1 MPQQALPEPQG
12 GLAANAGPVHVPA
25 ADSAEQRCDA
35 PQVSDTPPRNDVASP
50 GTTADAQTSTGTTE
64 SPDVPIHVTLI
75 LGGITNVRTPTS
87 VGAHYEGLP
96 LAGATAAF
104 DRKLDG
110 WLTRAIDIGIIGLTL
125 GQLFTINFAQY
136 HKSKEVKAK
145 NLILAGMGEPGRFA
159 QDSLRLVMSNIVVAV
174 KSMGKDQFATTL
186 LGTRRKEMS
195 IADALRGFLQG
206 ILDGYERLGAI
217 ADAAKEDREAL
228 RRAASRPLNM
238 LLVHADEGAGNAI
251 EAELNAIRRDNS
263 IKHLSL
269 TVTRGKAVKADD
281 SAKDDA
287 TSKASPDA
295 PVTFMRITRSRSGGE
310 HPVAPATAKPR
321 ALDAFSSET
330 FQFSALS
337 DLSVVPQREQEVN
350 ARLLRDAAERLTR
363 PAAAEEKDHSRLGTY
378 FANTVI
384 PEDFRKLF
392 EGPASLTIEVDEASA
407 VYPWE
412 MIAQARFAKT
422 SFVSHNIALSRQF
435 CSLLS
440 PPPTSPP
447 TLNNRLKVLVIADPA
462 PGLLALAGARRE
474 GLAVVD
480 VLEKARMAWGDRYDI
495 TAEVRIGPGRDAQ
508 AEQMLKALRR
518 KGSWLNAKP
527 CDPLELAM
535 LIVND
540 QQDIIHYAGHG
551 VADQTTGQTGWVFAP
566 DCVLSAKEIFRV
578 RQVPRLVFANA
589 CFSATTSD
597 REEMRKHMTGLAQ
610 AFFARGIPNFI
621 GAGWA
626 VDDSCA
632 EECARWFYARL
643 LGLRGPDA
651 YACDTPTLTIGQAL
665 KAARERAFAA
675 DPTSSSW
682 GAYQH
687 YGSADDR
694 LVACEDVRSPRAPM
708 PPPAGGLAPF
718 TVVVSDAPPPP
729 PSAGNPPMTEIRQ
742 AAAMLTA
749 APQPGKELVYVN
761 GIDFDTGQYALQ
773 PQPIDEIAKRVF
785 QRPELDKF
793 SDVHAGHDRSF
804 GVPFGV
810 DLDQPV
816 QAGWGIIFHPDT
828 PQDVCAALAPL
839 VAHRRKQIGDL
850 VKELDYLKDEQTRDW
865 YRRHGVSPGAVDP
878 AIVPYYLLLVGGP
891 ELISFE
897 FQYLLGVDYAVG
909 RLAFDTA
916 GEYERYARSV
926 IAYETAGTVPNGRE
940 IAYWS
945 TRHPGDTATD
955 LSATLLIDP
964 LANGLAD
971 GGLLKTPIHADPKV
985 NYRRKLMAADGATK
999 ANLLD
1004 LLHQVKPPAMLF
1016 TASHGMQ
1023 LRSGQSAQATTQGA
1037 LLCQD
1042 WTGFGS
1048 VKPLHIL
1055 AAADVPDDANVN
1067 GMVAMIFACFG
1078 AGTPDADQFL
1088 MDLSQSGS
1096 APTLA
1101 PKPFMSALPRRLL
1114 THPNGSALA
1123 VIGHVDRAWAYSIQV
1138 PKTAGPQ
1145 ILAFRNSLGFIMTGM
1160 PIGYVLSG
1168 QFSSRFAALS
1178 AALLNATSPTAPPAM
1193 RLPDRDL
1200 VTAWIQRNDAQNYL
1214 LLGDPAVQ
1222 IRADVLT

>member
-1 MPQQALPEPQG
+1 M
-12 GLAANAGPVHVPA
+12 
-25 ADSAEQRCDA
+25 
-35 PQVSDTPPRNDVASP
+35 
-50 GTTADAQTSTGTTE
+50 
-64 SPDVPIHVTLI
+64 
-75 LGGITNVRTPTS
+75 
-87 VGAHYEGLP
+87 
-96 LAGATAAF
+96 
-104 DRKLDG
+104 
-110 WLTRAIDIGIIGLTL
+110 
-125 GQLFTINFAQY
+125 
-136 HKSKEVKAK
+136 
-145 NLILAGMGEPGRFA
+145 
-159 QDSLRLVMSNIVVAV
+159 
-174 KSMGKDQFATTL
+174 
-186 LGTRRKEMS
+186 
-195 IADALRGFLQG
+195 
-206 ILDGYERLGAI
+206 
-217 ADAAKEDREAL
+217 
-228 RRAASRPLNM
+228 
-238 LLVHADEGAGNAI
+238 
-251 EAELNAIRRDNS
+251 
-263 IKHLSL
+263 
-269 TVTRGKAVKADD
+269 
-281 SAKDDA
+281 
-287 TSKASPDA
+287 SKAPPDA
-295 PVTFMRITRSRSGGE
+295 PVTFMRITRSRSGASGE
-310 HPVAPATAKPR
+310 HPIAPATAKPP
-321 ALDAFSSET
+321 ALDPFPSKT

-337 DLSVVPQREQEVN
+337 DRSVVPQREEVVN

-363 PAAAEEKDHSRLGTY
+363 PVESGEKDHSRLGTY

-412 MIAQARFAKT
+412 MIAQTRFAKT

-435 CSLLS
+435 RSLLS

-480 VLEKARMAWGDRYDI
+480 VLEKARIAWGDRYDI

-508 AEQMLKALRR
+508 AEQILKALRR

-527 CDPLELAM
+527 CDPLELAI

-551 VADQTTGQTGWVFAP
+551 VADQRTGQTGWVFAP

-589 CFSATTSD
+589 CFSAMTSD
-597 REEMRKHMTGLAQ
+597 REEMRKQMTGLAQ

-626 VDDSCA
+626 VDDACA

-643 LGLRGPDA
+643 FGLRAPTRLYLRFPD
-651 YACDTPTLTIGQAL
+651 
-665 KAARERAFAA
+665 
-675 DPTSSSW
+675 
-682 GAYQH
+682 
-687 YGSADDR
+687 ADDR
-694 LVACEDVRSPRAPM
+694 PSAESGARARLRGRSDVIELGRLSALRQPDTTGWSPTRTCRRRARQRRQRDD
-708 PPPAGGLAPF
+708 LASF
-718 TVVVSDAPPPP
+718 AVVVSDAPPPP
-729 PSAGNPPMTEIRQ
+729 LSAGNPPMTEIPQ
-742 AAAMLTA
+742 TAAPQTG
-749 APQPGKELVYVN
+749 APQPGKELIYVN
-761 GIDFDTGQYALQ
+761 GIDFDTGQYAVP

-785 QRPELDKF
+785 QRPGLDKF
-793 SDVHAGHDRSF
+793 SDMHAEHERF
-804 GVPFGV
+804 AIPFGV
-810 DLDQPV
+810 DLDQPA

-828 PQDVCAALAPL
+828 PPDVRAALAPL

-891 ELISFE
+891 ELIPFE

-916 GEYERYARSV
+916 DEYEHYARSV
-926 IAYETAGTVPNGRE
+926 IAYETASAVPNGRE
-940 IAYWS
+940 IAYWG
-945 TRHPGDTATD
+945 TRHPSDSATN

-985 NYRRKLMAADGATK
+985 NYQRKLMAADGATK

-1004 LLHQVKPPAMLF
+1004 LLHQAKPPAMLF

-1048 VKPLHIL
+1048 VKAAHIL
-1055 AAADVPDDANVN
+1055 AAADVADDANVN

-1088 MDLSQSGS
+1088 MDLSQAGS

-1123 VIGHVDRAWAYSIQV
+1123 VIGHIDRAWAYSIQA

-1160 PIGYVLSG
+1160 PIGYVLNG

-1178 AALLNATSPTAPPAM
+1178 ATLLSATSPTAPPAM

-1200 VTAWIQRNDAQNYL
+1200 VTAWIQRNDAQNYV
-1214 LLGDPAVQ
+1214 LLGDPAVR

>member
-1 MPQQALPEPQG
+1 M
-12 GLAANAGPVHVPA
+12 PA
-25 ADSAEQRCDA
+25 ADAAEQRCDA
-35 PQVSDTPPRNDVASP
+35 PQVTPPRNDVSSP
-50 GTTADAQTSTGTTE
+50 STTADARTATSTTE
-64 SPDVPIHVTLI
+64 PTDVPIHVTLM
-75 LGGITNVRTPTS
+75 LGGITNVRTPIAI
-87 VGAHYEGLP
+87 GAHYESLP
-96 LAGATAAF
+96 LAGPAAAF

-110 WLTRAIDIGIIGLTL
+110 WLTRAVDIGIIGLTL

-136 HKSKEVKAK
+136 HQSKDVKAK

-159 QDSLRLVMSNIVVAV
+159 QDSLRLVMSNIVVTV
-174 KSMGKDQFATTL
+174 RSMGEDQFAATL

-217 ADAAKEDREAL
+217 ADAVKEDREAL
-228 RRAASRPLNM
+228 RRAASRPLNV
-238 LLVHADEGAGNAI
+238 LLVHADERVGNAI
-251 EAELNAIRRDNS
+251 EAELKAITRDNS
-263 IKHLSL
+263 IKQLSL
-269 TVTRGKAVKADD
+269 TVKRGKPVKADD
-281 SAKDDA
+281 GANDDT
-287 TSKASPDA
+287 TSKEPPDA
-295 PVTFMRITRSRSGGE
+295 PVTFMRITRSRSGVSGE
-310 HPVAPATAKPR
+310 HPIAPATPKPP
-321 ALDAFSSET
+321 ALDPFPSKT

-337 DLSVVPQREQEVN
+337 DLSVVPQREEAVN

-363 PAAAEEKDHSRLGTY
+363 PVESGEKDHGRLGTY
-378 FANTVI
+378 FTNTVI
-384 PEDFRKLF
+384 PQDFRKLF

-407 VYPWE
+407 IYPWE
-412 MIAQARFAKT
+412 MIAQTRFAKT

-435 CSLLS
+435 RSLFS

-480 VLEKARMAWGDRYDI
+480 MLEKARIAWGDRYDI

-508 AEQMLKALRR
+508 AEQILKALRR

-527 CDPLELAM
+527 CDPLELAI

-551 VADQTTGQTGWVFAP
+551 VADQRTGQTGWVFAP

-597 REEMRKHMTGLAQ
+597 HEEMRKHMTGLAQ

-643 LGLRGPDA
+643 FGLRAPDDA
-651 YACDTPTLTIGQAL
+651 YTCVTQTLTIGQAL

-687 YGSADDR
+687 YGNPDDR
-694 LVACEDVRSPRAPM
+694 LVVCEDVPPARAPT
-708 PPPAGGLAPF
+708 PPPAGGLASF
-718 TVVVSDAPPPP
+718 AVVVSDAPSPPL
-729 PSAGNPPMTEIRQ
+729 SAGSLPITEIPQ
-742 AAAMLTA
+742 TA
-749 APQPGKELVYVN
+749 APQPGKELIYVN
-761 GIDFDTGQYALQ
+761 GIDFNSGQYAIP

-785 QRPELDKF
+785 QRPGLDKF
-793 SDVHAGHDRSF
+793 SDMHAEHERF
-804 GVPFGV
+804 AIPFGV
-810 DLDQPV
+810 ELNQPA

-828 PQDVCAALAPL
+828 PQDLRAALAPL
-839 VAHRRKQIGDL
+839 VAHRRRQIGDL

-891 ELISFE
+891 ELIPFE

-916 GEYERYARSV
+916 DEYERHVRSV
-926 IAYETAGTVPNGRE
+926 IAYETASTVPNGRE
-940 IAYWS
+940 VVYWG
-945 TRHPGDTATD
+945 TRHPSDSATN

-971 GGLLKTPIHADPKV
+971 VGLLKSPIHADPKV
-985 NYRRKLMAADGATK
+985 NYQRKLMAADGATK

-1004 LLHQVKPPAMLF
+1004 LLNQAKPPAMLF

-1023 LRSGQSAQATTQGA
+1023 LRSGQSSQAATQGA

-1042 WTGFGS
+1042 WTGFGN
-1048 VKPLHIL
+1048 VKAAHIL
-1055 AAADVPDDANVN
+1055 AASDVADDANVN

-1078 AGTPDADQFL
+1078 AGTPDADQFV
-1088 MDLSQSGS
+1088 MDLSQAGS

-1123 VIGHVDRAWAYSIQV
+1123 VIGHIDRAWAYSIRA
-1138 PKTAGPQ
+1138 PKIAGPQ

-1160 PIGYVLSG
+1160 PIGYVLNG

-1178 AALLNATSPTAPPAM
+1178 AALLSATSPTAPPAM

-1214 LLGDPAVQ
+1214 LLGDPAAR